1 MLDPDSFHKGLTQV
15 TTNHGSYH
23 RNNLIWHTDA
33 KNRAAV
39 DSFNEKCLAIMR
51 GPNIAEYIDFA
62 NGTRDG
68 PIEWRFRGKERLD
81 KLRQL
86 KKTWDEFGVF
96 TRQFL
101 DE

>member
-1 MLDPDSFHKGLTQV
+1 MH
-15 TTNHGSYH
+15 H

-33 KNRAAV
+33 QNRAAV
-39 DSFNEKCLAIMR
+39 DSFNDKCIAIMR
-51 GPNIAEYIDFA
+51 GPNIVEYVDFA

-68 PIEWRFRGKERLD
+68 PIERRFRGKERLD

-86 KKTWDEFGVF
+86 KKTWDKNGVF
-96 TRQFL
+96 TRQLL